1 MKKPNFVKVNDFRN
15 LTKIQKIS
23 LSVIFTVVITCV
35 ICLLISGCSK
45 ETSETEDYSYDTN
58 NSLDIKTT
66 TKVKELTKSDIM
78 LMKIVGLIDEKLA
91 FDTGDYIKGDIPVGE
106 YAFVKFSGS
115 GSYYEEEDAAG
126 NIIDNENF
134 DSFGYV
140 KVYGFGNITTSGVLI
155 NINAFEQ
162 LGVSSA
168 KEIYEILNN
177 QENYNQSGYYKVG
190 VDIQPGSYTI
200 ESIGSGY
207 YAIMAGPVGN
217 SDIIDNDN
225 FSGRTEVYVREGQY
239 LDVSRAQILQ

>member
-1 MKKPNFVKVNDFRN
+1 MKKSNFVKVKKFQN
-15 LTKIQKIS
+15 LNKIQKIS
-23 LSVIFTVVITCV
+23 LIVTFTIIIICV

-45 ETSETEDYSYDTN
+45 KASVPSNSSYYDSDKTN
-58 NSLDIKTT
+58 IGTT
-66 TKVKELTKSDIM
+66 TKAKELTEADMM
-78 LMKIVGLIDEKLA
+78 LVKIVGLMDDKLA
-91 FDTGDYIKGDIPVGE
+91 FDTGDYIKGDIPAGE

-140 KVYGFGNITTSGVLI
+140 KVFGVGNITTKGVLI
-155 NINAFEQ
+155 NISAFEQ

-168 KEIYEILNN
+168 KEIYEILND
-177 QENYNQSGYYKVG
+177 QINYNQAGYYKVG
-190 VDIQPGSYTI
+190 VDIQPGKYTI

-239 LDVSRAQILQ
+239 LDVSRAQIVQ